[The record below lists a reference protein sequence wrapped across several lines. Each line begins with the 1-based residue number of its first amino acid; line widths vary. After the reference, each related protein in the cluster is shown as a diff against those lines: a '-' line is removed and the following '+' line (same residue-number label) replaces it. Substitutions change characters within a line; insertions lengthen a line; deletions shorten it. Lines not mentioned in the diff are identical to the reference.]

1 MSFQEQVKVKVNTS
15 SPDGYHSKPSIAEN
29 LVHSGCNTSSPDG
42 YHSKPSIAENLVHSG
57 CIFMDSRLQS
67 LS

>member
-1 MSFQEQVKVKVNTS
+1 MSNKQI
-15 SPDGYHSKPSIAEN
+15 HI
-29 LVHSGCNTSSPDG
+29 LVYFLADSLLERDVISGAGQGQDTSSPDG

-57 CIFMDSRLQS
+57 CILMDSRLQS

>member
-29 LVHSGCNTSSPDG
+29 LVHSGC
-42 YHSKPSIAENLVHSG
+42 
-57 CIFMDSRLQS
+57 IFMDSRLQS